1 MHEFQNKWLNLR
13 ESIDRN
19 SRNQKILYLINNF
32 YKNNSHIKIIDLGSG
47 TGSNYRF
54 LKSRLSNNQYWSFV
68 DISYQ
73 STSFFKKNIK
83 YSSKIK
89 KTNFKIVDAINNLNK
104 IKFNEYNLVTGSAFL
119 DILPNKWFKKFHRLN
134 ADTEIVYFAL
144 NYDGNFKFLPK
155 HKDDKKIVN
164 IFNKD
169 QKSDK
174 GIGELAV
181 GPNCTSII
189 KKVFK
194 TTHKTFV
201 LDSTW
206 DVNKN
211 YEFQTYFLKFC
222 KDIINKNKL
231 NLDQWL
237 EFRLRL
243 IKEKNSRFILKNNDF
258 LAIKK

>member
-73 STSFFKKNIK
+73 STSFFKNNIK

-119 DILPNKWFKKFHRLN
+119 DILPKKWFKKFHRLN

-144 NYDGNFKFLPK
+144 NYDGNFKFFPK

-206 DVNKN
+206 DVSKN
-211 YEFQTYFLKFC
+211 YEFQTFF
-222 KDIINKNKL
+222 
-231 NLDQWL
+231 
-237 EFRLRL
+237 
-243 IKEKNSRFILKNNDF
+243 
-258 LAIKK
+258 